1 MLAKPAPRKRLP
13 AAERK
18 LQIAEATLQIL
29 ARQGVRELTAQSIAR
44 AVGIQD
50 GSLFRHFDSIE
61 AMVAAAIDLFE
72 ARMAESFPTEGPEP
86 LDQLRRFFLH
96 RANLVSAHPDV
107 MRLAFN
113 DRLIEVAGNEGTLKV
128 QQMVTRSLAF
138 VRTCLDEAQRK
149 QMVRKDVPAEV
160 LVWTVVGV
168 LRGSSGATASLPAK
182 RPPMKPAQ
190 AWRAVEAL
198 LVATPSVGKAA
209 PARKRKQK

>member
-1 MLAKPAPRKRLP
+1 MLANATPRKRLP

-44 AVGIQD
+44 AVGIRD

-72 ARMAESFPTEGPEP
+72 ARMAESFPIEGTEP
-86 LDQLRRFFLH
+86 LDQLKRFFLH
-96 RANLVSAHPDV
+96 RANLVSDHPDV

-113 DRLIEVAGNEGTLKV
+113 DRLLEVAGNEGTLKV
-128 QQMVTRSLAF
+128 QQMVARSLAF
-138 VRTCLDEAQRK
+138 VRTCLEEAQRK
-149 QMVRKDVPAEV
+149 QRVRKDVPTEV
-160 LVWTVVGV
+160 LVWAVVGV
-168 LRGSSGATASLPAK
+168 LRGSSGATAPLSTK
-182 RPPMKPAQ
+182 GPPMKPAQ
-190 AWRAVEAL
+190 AWHAVEAL

-209 PARKRKQK
+209 TVRKRKQK